1 MLSTEIINSQE
12 YIYLD
17 GYVLVKNEWK
27 KLEEMT
33 QEKQPRNI
41 KQLTKDFEKSAGDFE
56 KFNKSMDARE
66 QTLFRGWINQLRKEI
81 PAFAYH
87 GEHSN

>member
-1 MLSTEIINSQE
+1 MLGTEIINSQE

-41 KQLTKDFEKSAGDFE
+41 KQLIKDFEKSAGDFE
-56 KFNKSMDARE
+56 KFNKTMDMRE
-66 QTLFRGWINQLRKEI
+66 QTLVRGWISQLRREI
-81 PAFAYH
+81 PRFAYH
-87 GEHSN
+87 GDHSN

>member
-1 MLSTEIINSQE
+1 MLGTEIINNQE

-41 KQLTKDFEKSAGDFE
+41 KQLIKDFEKSAGDFE
-56 KFNKSMDARE
+56 KFNKTMDMRE
-66 QTLFRGWINQLRKEI
+66 QTLFRGWISQLRREI
-81 PAFAYH
+81 PRFAYH
-87 GEHSN
+87 GDHSN

>member
-12 YIYLD
+12 YIYLQ

-27 KLEEMT
+27 KLEDMT
-33 QEKQPRNI
+33 QEKQPRTI
-41 KQLTKDFEKSAGDFE
+41 KQLIKDFEKSAGDFE
-56 KFNKSMDARE
+56 KFNKSMGLRE
-66 QTLFRGWINQLRKEI
+66 QTLFRGWISQLRREI

-87 GEHSN
+87 GEHAN

>member
-12 YIYLD
+12 YIYLQ

-27 KLEEMT
+27 KLEDMT

-41 KQLTKDFEKSAGDFE
+41 KQLIKDFEKSAGDFE
-56 KFNKSMDARE
+56 KFNKSMGLRE
-66 QTLFRGWINQLRKEI
+66 QTLFRGWISQLRKEI

-87 GEHSN
+87 DEHSN